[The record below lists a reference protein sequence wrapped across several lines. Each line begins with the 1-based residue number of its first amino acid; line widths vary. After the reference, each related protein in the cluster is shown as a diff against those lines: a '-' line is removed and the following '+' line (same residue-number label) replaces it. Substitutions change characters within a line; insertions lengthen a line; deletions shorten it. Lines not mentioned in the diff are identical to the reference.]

1 MEAYC
6 LREVSTLPRLSAE
19 TRLGATGVRLIMA
32 TQSPLSLPRSLS
44 LSSVSSSS
52 G

>member
-1 MEAYC
+1 MENYC
-6 LREVSTLPRLSAE
+6 LREVSTLPRMSGG
-19 TRLGATGVRLIMA
+19 TRLAATGVRLTMG
-32 TQSPLSLPRSLS
+32 TQSLLSVLRLLS